1 MARVLH
7 SENLNNPRGPYVHG
21 LLLDNPKQVLFV
33 SGQVGIQADG
43 VTGSGIVDQSRIV
56 WENLSEV
63 LRLGE
68 MSITDIVKV
77 TTFLCSPAHI
87 QEYGAVRLGFLG
99 EHRPTSTLLIVAGL
113 ASPDLLVEVEVIAA
127 R

>member
-1 MARVLH
+1 MGRVLH

-21 LLLDNPKQVLFV
+21 LLLDSPKQLLFV
-33 SGQVGIQADG
+33 SGQVGIQPDG
-43 VTGSGIVDQSRIV
+43 ATGNGIAEQSRIV
-56 WENLSEV
+56 WENISKV

-77 TTFLCSPAHI
+77 TTFLLSPAYI

-99 EHRPTSTLLIVAGL
+99 DHRPTSTLLIVAGL